1 VAIRLQPWMQWQ
13 ATPLDIAEKRRADG
27 DSVQRTP
34 HADTARAPAHEDG
47 KGKFRQHNQRPTG
60 E

>member
-1 VAIRLQPWMQWQ
+1 MGSSTTVRSVVFF
-13 ATPLDIAEKRRADG
+13 DIAEKRRADG
-27 DSVQRTP
+27 DTVQRTP
-34 HADTARAPAHEDG
+34 RADTPRAPAHEDG